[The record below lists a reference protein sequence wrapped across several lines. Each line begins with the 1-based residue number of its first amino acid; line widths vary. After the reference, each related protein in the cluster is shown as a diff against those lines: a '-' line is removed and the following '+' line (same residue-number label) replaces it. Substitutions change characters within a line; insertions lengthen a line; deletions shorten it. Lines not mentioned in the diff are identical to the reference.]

1 MQSLLLFED
10 ELELVLNNL
19 QLLMRPTYCY
29 LPLHLEEPP
38 PINDHPF
45 QSAIVN
51 GIDAVCMRFP
61 AVSRSDIRR
70 GDASMR
76 GSSGVVEQ
84 QRHSFTFSEAL
95 PFT

>member
-1 MQSLLLFED
+1 MQSLLLFEE

-19 QLLMRPTYCY
+19 QLLVRPTYCY

-38 PINDHPF
+38 PIGDHLF

-51 GIDAVCMRFP
+51 GIDAVC
-61 AVSRSDIRR
+61 IREVPR
-70 GDASMR
+70 GQSWR
-76 GSSGVVEQ
+76 CKHERVLQTWLNYE
-84 QRHSFTFSEAL
+84 RHSFTFSKAL